1 MGSNPI
7 SSARYRMVSGRQAQ
21 NCACR
26 LLLLMR
32 KIREI
37 LHEDYLRSLMF
48 GLQDGIVSTTGV
60 VVGISTGI
68 SDKAIIVLAAIVAVM
83 VEASSMAAGQ
93 YSSEKA
99 VHQMDKTGKHT
110 DNLYIGALIMF
121 AAYMLGGSFSI
132 IPTVIFDQPI
142 ARNIAIAS
150 SFLGLFIIGYL
161 KGQIVEHRPLRS
173 AIELFIIGS
182 IATAVGVVVGYL
194 LKV

>member
-1 MGSNPI
+1 MKK
-7 SSARYRMVSGRQAQ
+7 V
-21 NCACR
+21 
-26 LLLLMR
+26 
-32 KIREI
+32 KKV

-68 SDKAIIVLAAIVAVM
+68 SDKQIIVLAALVAVM

-121 AAYMLGGSFSI
+121 IAYLIGGSFSV
-132 IPTVIFDQPI
+132 IPILIFDQPLAKI
-142 ARNIAIAS
+142 LAIISA
-150 SFLGLFIIGYL
+150 FIGLFIIGYL
-161 KGQIVEHRPLRS
+161 KGHLVDHKPIRS

-182 IATAVGVVVGYL
+182 IATTVGVVIGYL
-194 LKV
+194 FKV